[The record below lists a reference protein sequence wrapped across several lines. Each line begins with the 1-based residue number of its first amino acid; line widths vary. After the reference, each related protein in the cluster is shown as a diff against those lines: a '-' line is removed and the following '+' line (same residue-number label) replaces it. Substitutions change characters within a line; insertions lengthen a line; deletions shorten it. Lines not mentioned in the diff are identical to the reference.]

1 MGVPSQGPPI
11 PPGAVIVR
19 PTGDVRGNGAYAAHP
34 IPAGSYICDYE
45 GEVLSPEEYDRR
57 YDFGAGDFVMAVD
70 AATLLDATS
79 RCA

>member
-1 MGVPSQGPPI
+1 M
-11 PPGAVIVR
+11 R
-19 PTGDVRGNGAYAAHP
+19 PTGDARGNGAYAAHP
-34 IPAGSYICDYE
+34 IPAGSYIGDYE